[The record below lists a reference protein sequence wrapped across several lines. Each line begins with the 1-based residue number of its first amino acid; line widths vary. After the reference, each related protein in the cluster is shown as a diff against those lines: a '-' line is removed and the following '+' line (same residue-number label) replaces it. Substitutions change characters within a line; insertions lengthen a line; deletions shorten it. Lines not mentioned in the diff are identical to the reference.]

1 MLQLLAIGLYILG
14 LIGKLLVPSNPT
26 SHCLPLKS
34 KIMRFLGHRFY
45 PKKHGFPLL
54 SAEKINE
61 RRFQFAVPKKTQ
73 VTLLV
78 LGGECLSD
86 LVNFLESLEES
97 CKGVETELIL
107 ILDER
112 KEDVIEYVKNSIE
125 GVSVRYSSYQNGN
138 RESINLAVSEA
149 KGEYFTILKPAVLLQ
164 GDWLQVLLTEF
175 DKDQNIGMVS
185 AKVLSSDGLLY
196 EAGSFIDFDFQVK
209 SYGNSDFPERPKYNF
224 IRELECASG
233 WHSLIRKSDFEQVGG
248 IEMDE
253 SLSKSFSKFSLA
265 FRQKLGK
272 KIVYTPQAEMIKLDS
287 PRQMVELS
295 ESWEVQKEGLSAR
308 SSSSDA
314 NARKL
319 LSPKSMLFIDIG
331 LPEYDRDSGSLRA
344 FYLLKLLRELGNHVI
359 VVPRKGQAASPYL
372 EELISL
378 GVEVLYSFPDRKG
391 MIRELSSLLPSIDF
405 AWICRP
411 QLNSEFEWIF
421 KVNPHIKW
429 VFDTIDLHYLR
440 LEREAELFGSKKLM
454 KKSARFKKLELA
466 IATKADLTLTVT
478 ENEKI
483 LLNKQGIKNVAVIPN
498 VHESHQIRGYPSFAE
513 RKGLL
518 FIGSYHHPPNI
529 DAVKWLI
536 EEIMPIVWT
545 KFKVPVTLLGDA
557 PSKEVK
563 ALETDLVDVP
573 GYVKDIEPYFTS
585 HRVFVAPLRYGAGM
599 KGKIGQSLAYKLP
612 IVTTGIGAEGVG
624 LTHGMDVLIA
634 DAKESFAQQ
643 VINAYMDEHIWNTLA
658 NNSQQVLARYSPSHI
673 KDKLQLLLEE
683 LA

>member
-1 MLQLLAIGLYILG
+1 MLQLLTIGLYILG

-54 SAEKINE
+54 SAEKISE
-61 RRFQFAVPKKTQ
+61 KRFQFAVPKNPQ

-78 LGGECLSD
+78 LCSDSLSD
-86 LVNFLESLEES
+86 LVNFLESLERS
-97 CKGVETELIL
+97 CKGVEKELIL
-107 ILDER
+107 IME
-112 KEDVIEYVKNSIE
+112 EGNEEVVQYMMKNIE
-125 GVSVRYSSYQNGN
+125 GVSVRYSSYQNGI

-344 FYLLKLLRELGNHVI
+344 FYLLKLLKELGNHVI
-359 VVPRKGQAASPYL
+359 IVPRKGIAASPYH
-372 EELISL
+372 EELINL
-378 GVEVLYSFPDRKG
+378 GIEVLYGFPDRKG
-391 MIRELSSLLPSIDF
+391 MFKELKSLLPSIDF

-421 KVNPHIKW
+421 KVNPRIKW
-429 VFDTIDLHYLR
+429 IFDTIDLHYVR
-440 LEREAELFGSKKLM
+440 LEREAELFGNKRLM
-454 KKSARFKKLELA
+454 RKSSRFKRLELA
-466 IATKADLTLTVT
+466 IASKADLTLTVT
-478 ENEKI
+478 EDEKG
-483 LLNKQGIKNVAVIPN
+483 LLNDKGIKNVAVIPN
-498 VHESHQIRGYPSFAE
+498 VHEPHQIRDYPSFAE

-529 DAVKWLI
+529 DAVKWWI
-536 EEIMPIVWT
+536 EEIMPIVWA

-563 ALETDLVDVP
+563 ALENELVKVP
-573 GYVKDIEPYFTS
+573 GYVRDIDPYFTS

-624 LTHGMDVLIA
+624 LTHGLDVLIA
-634 DAKESFAQQ
+634 DDKETFAQQ
-643 VINAYMDEHIWNTLA
+643 IINVYQDEQLWETLA
-658 NNSQQVLARYSPSHI
+658 SNSQQVLASYSPSHI
-673 KDKLQLLLEE
+673 KGKLQVLLERMV
-683 LA
+683 